1 MTTEL
6 ETMMIYLQK
15 RYNILREISRLTGE
29 LAEAVER
36 RDNVSAS
43 LLLGMRGEEMERHA
57 ACEEEL
63 IQITEQNS
71 ELRKQLHDLAFG
83 AIEDIPVKPE
93 LCQDEREAWMRQKIH
108 DIRLHT
114 QSLLEETKK
123 KDSMIA
129 RRVRNR

>member
-1 MTTEL
+1 MATEL
-6 ETMMIYLQK
+6 ETMMICLQR

-57 ACEEEL
+57 VCEEEL

-83 AIEDIPVKPE
+83 SIEDISVKPE
-93 LCQDEREAWMRQKIH
+93 LCQDEKEAWMRQKIH

>member
-1 MTTEL
+1 MVTEL
-6 ETMMIYLQK
+6 ETMMLCLQR
-15 RYNILREISRLTGE
+15 RYNILREISRLTVE

-71 ELRKQLHDLAFG
+71 ELRKQLYDLAFG
-83 AIEDIPVKPE
+83 SIEDIPVKPQI
-93 LCQDEREAWMRQKIH
+93 CQDEKEVWMRQKIH

>member
-1 MTTEL
+1 MVTEL
-6 ETMMIYLQK
+6 ETMMLCLQR
-15 RYNILREISRLTGE
+15 RYNILREISRLTVE

-83 AIEDIPVKPE
+83 SIEDISVKPE
-93 LCQDEREAWMRQKIH
+93 LFQDEKEAWMRQKIH